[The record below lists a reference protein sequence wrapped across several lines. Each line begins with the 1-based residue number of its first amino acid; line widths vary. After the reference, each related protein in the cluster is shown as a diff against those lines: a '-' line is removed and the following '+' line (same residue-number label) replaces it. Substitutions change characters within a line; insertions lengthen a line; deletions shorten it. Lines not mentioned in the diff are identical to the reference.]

1 MCELGYETTLKDFN
15 DLKDLYELKNFDF
28 VFIALHGHEGEGGQL
43 QRKLDDLKIAYSGSK
58 SKACKDSWNKKL
70 TKEIL
75 KDNKINT
82 PIWLEVFFDMTLAK
96 NGLQTSSYDRF
107 RPFNYLFLKP
117 EEDGSST
124 DIFKISNDEELIDLF
139 EEVEKINDQNPLTF
153 FEALSACYFYKAAQ
167 YPDNINLIEAGLFHR
182 FDATNILKDNL
193 ASIVCSISK
202 DHLDWLPK
210 DQQTIEKI
218 VFEKTSSLLNS
229 NIIVSK
235 QNSVK
240 TTESI
245 KKSISQNLSNKLFF
259 NEDYS
264 YSNGENGFFYY
275 EDKFGG
281 LKLPL
286 PNILGQF
293 QLENISAAIATIRQL
308 NLEIKTDDI
317 KKGITKIESIG
328 RLQEIKSGKIK
339 DLIKNNQLLLDG
351 SHNEDGARVLNEYLQ
366 TLDCNK
372 HFIIGMM
379 SNKNH
384 VEYISHFKDIS
395 SLTTVDIPNQQNA
408 ISGKKLKEKFKN
420 VLNVKYEEN
429 IEKAIKSLSL
439 EENDML
445 IITGSLYLAGEILKL
460 N

>member
-1 MCELGYETTLKDFN
+1 MKLQKIVSHLQKLHPKEIDLSLDRIKILCEKLGNPQDKIKAISVVGTNGKQSTINAIFSILKEAKVKCN
-15 DLKDLYELKNFDF
+15 VYTSPHIQKINERF
-28 VFIALHGHEGEGGQL
+28 VFNNNMLN
-43 QRKLDDLKIAYSGSK
+43 DD
-58 SKACKDSWNKKL
+58 
-70 TKEIL
+70 
-75 KDNKINT
+75 
-82 PIWLEVFFDMTLAK
+82 
-96 NGLQTSSYDRF
+96 
-107 RPFNYLFLKP
+107 
-117 EEDGSST
+117 
-124 DIFKISNDEELIDLF
+124 ELIDLF

-167 YPDNINLIEAGLFHR
+167 YPNNINLIEAGLFHR
-182 FDATNILKDNL
+182 FDATNILKNNL

-293 QLENISAAIATIRQL
+293 QLENISTAIATIRQL
-308 NLEIKTDDI
+308 YLEVKDNDI
-317 KKGITKIESIG
+317 KNAITKIKSIG

-339 DLIKNNQLLLDG
+339 DLIKNNRLLLDG

-384 VEYISHFKDIS
+384 EEYISHFKDIS

-408 ISGKKLKEKFKN
+408 ISGKKLKEKFQN
-420 VLNVKYEEN
+420 VFNAKYEDN
-429 IEKAIKSLSL
+429 IEKAIKSLTL
-439 EENDML
+439 KENDML
-445 IITGSLYLAGEILKL
+445 IITGSLYLAGEILNL

>member
-1 MCELGYETTLKDFN
+1 MKLQKIVSQLQKLHPKEIDLSLDRIKILCEKLGNPQNKIKAISVVGTNGKQSTINAIFSILKEAKVKCN
-15 DLKDLYELKNFDF
+15 VYTSPHIQKINERF
-28 VFIALHGHEGEGGQL
+28 VFNNNMLH
-43 QRKLDDLKIAYSGSK
+43 D
-58 SKACKDSWNKKL
+58 
-70 TKEIL
+70 
-75 KDNKINT
+75 
-82 PIWLEVFFDMTLAK
+82 V
-96 NGLQTSSYDRF
+96 
-107 RPFNYLFLKP
+107 
-117 EEDGSST
+117 
-124 DIFKISNDEELIDLF
+124 ELIDLF
-139 EEVEKINDQNPLTF
+139 EEVEKINEQNPLTF
-153 FEALSACYFYKAAQ
+153 FEALSACYFYKASQ

-182 FDATNILKDNL
+182 FDATNILKNNL

-210 DQQTIEKI
+210 DQQNIEKI

-240 TTESI
+240 TSEII

-264 YSNGENGFFYY
+264 YSDGENGFFYY

-293 QLENISAAIATIRQL
+293 QLENISTAIATIRQL
-308 NLEIKTDDI
+308 NLEVKDDDI
-317 KKGITKIESIG
+317 KNAITKIESIG

-339 DLIKNNQLLLDG
+339 DLIKNNRLLLDG

-384 VEYISHFKDIS
+384 EEYISHFKDIS

-408 ISGKKLKEKFKN
+408 ISGKKLKEKFQN
-420 VLNVKYEEN
+420 VFNAKYEDN

-439 EENDML
+439 KENDML
-445 IITGSLYLAGEILKL
+445 IITGSLYLAGEILNL

>member
-1 MCELGYETTLKDFN
+1 MKLQKIVSHLQKLHPKEIDLSLDRIKILCEKLGNPQDKIKAISVVGTNGKQSTINAIFSILKEAKVKCN
-15 DLKDLYELKNFDF
+15 VYTSPHIQKINERF
-28 VFIALHGHEGEGGQL
+28 VFNNNMLN
-43 QRKLDDLKIAYSGSK
+43 DD
-58 SKACKDSWNKKL
+58 
-70 TKEIL
+70 
-75 KDNKINT
+75 
-82 PIWLEVFFDMTLAK
+82 
-96 NGLQTSSYDRF
+96 
-107 RPFNYLFLKP
+107 
-117 EEDGSST
+117 
-124 DIFKISNDEELIDLF
+124 ELIDLF

-182 FDATNILKDNL
+182 FDATNILKNNL

-293 QLENISAAIATIRQL
+293 QLENISTAIATIRQL
-308 NLEIKTDDI
+308 NLEVKDDDI
-317 KKGITKIESIG
+317 KNAITKIESIG

-339 DLIKNNQLLLDG
+339 DLIKNNRLLLDG

-384 VEYISHFKDIS
+384 EKYISHFKDIS
-395 SLTTVDIPNQQNA
+395 SLTTVDIPNQPNA
-408 ISGKKLKEKFKN
+408 ISGKKLKEKFQN
-420 VLNVKYEEN
+420 VFNVKYEDN
-429 IEKAIKSLSL
+429 IEKAIKSLTL
-439 EENDML
+439 KENDML
-445 IITGSLYLAGEILKL
+445 IITGSLYLAGEILNL